1 MVSNNRSSGQ
11 NVYFS
16 LKTALREV
24 GTTLS
29 GTVTMGA
36 FTPESIGDVAAKQ
49 GGVSS
54 PSSSS
59 SQFVWIYVNKTHSH
73 SDAEQ
78 NN

>member
-1 MVSNNRSSGQ
+1 MSNNRPSGQ

-16 LKTALREV
+16 LKAELREV

-29 GTVTMGA
+29 GTVTTRA

-54 PSSSS
+54 ISS
-59 SQFVWIYVNKTHSH
+59 SQFVWVYVNKTRSR